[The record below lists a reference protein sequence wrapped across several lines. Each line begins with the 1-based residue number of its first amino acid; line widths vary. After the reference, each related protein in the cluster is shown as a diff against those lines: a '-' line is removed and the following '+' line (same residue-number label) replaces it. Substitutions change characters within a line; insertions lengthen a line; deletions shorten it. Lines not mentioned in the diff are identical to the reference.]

1 MSNIVLPTKA
11 EVENAYKEV
20 HPREYPSDWALT
32 DDEYQRVLEAAV
44 RYGKPLGVDGAS
56 SCWSGLEVVVDEFKI
71 DDYTFRILTEG
82 YVLFNGAAHF
92 ASEDD
97 TDVTAQTG
105 LRCLSFLRLR
115 RLSIAT
121 GLNGVCLLLTK
132 HYPAT
137 KRYQR
142 VDNRTRHTKLKRL
155 IMMQQQI
162 SSENLM
168 DIIAS
173 KKIMQQKGLMYNSA
187 VDAGLKPMAYSFL
200 GLPLKKIQVRLDFKV
215 WNKVGALSL
224 YFTELTKNK
233 AYSIQGG

>member
-97 TDVTAQTG
+97 AVEWLNANGCDCSDWAEV
-105 LRCLSFLRLR
+105 LELSE
-115 RLSIAT
+115 A
-121 GLNGVCLLLTK
+121 
-132 HYPAT
+132 
-137 KRYQR
+137 
-142 VDNRTRHTKLKRL
+142 
-155 IMMQQQI
+155 
-162 SSENLM
+162 E
-168 DIIAS
+168 
-173 KKIMQQKGLMYNSA
+173 KIEYCYWIEWS
-187 VDAGLKPMAYSFL
+187 
-200 GLPLKKIQVRLDFKV
+200 LP
-215 WNKVGALSL
+215 
-224 YFTELTKNK
+224 FTH
-233 AYSIQGG
+233 